1 MSANGAFSSTLD
13 YTLIGGGVLQ
23 VKGPVSVSIDP
34 TFVASA
40 TVPIYAEL
48 QPYTLDFSLDEA
60 GIETPT
66 IQASLNA
73 TIDFSASATA
83 GQGIQSFLSSFYT
96 NRIEFTAN
104 SEGFVIVSGT
114 ADLTLPL
121 TTNTNIYVFS
131 EGPASGS
138 ISFSLTSQAYNM
150 TTRVRSRAGDNAV
163 LFKTNEFNAVRV
175 PKEANSV
182 RIVDNGER
190 IADIIQN

>member
-1 MSANGAFSSTLD
+1 MSANGALSSTLD
-13 YTLIGGGVLQ
+13 YTFIGGGVLQ
-23 VKGPVSVSIDP
+23 VKGPVFVSIDP